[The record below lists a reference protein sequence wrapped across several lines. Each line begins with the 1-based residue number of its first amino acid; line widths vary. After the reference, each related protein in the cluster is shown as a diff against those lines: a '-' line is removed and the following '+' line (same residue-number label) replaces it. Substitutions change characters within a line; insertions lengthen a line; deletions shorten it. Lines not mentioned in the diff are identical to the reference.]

1 MRDNIEILSERLMK
15 IRNYTNDDWTR
26 ICEIHDAARKDELS
40 SAGLE
45 DAFLSMEQTAEN
57 EGFSAYAVVVAE
69 VDGIV
74 QGFAAFSD
82 VEISWLYVD
91 PRRYSM
97 GVGSA
102 LVRAALLAT
111 GNSLSVEVLDGNE
124 RALSFYKK
132 TGFAVV
138 GRASG
143 QMPGNERFSV
153 SVTELRYNGSAE
165 PR

>member
-1 MRDNIEILSERLMK
+1 MMK

-57 EGFSAYAVVVAE
+57 EGFSAYVVLVAE

-111 GNSLSVEVLDGNE
+111 GGSLSVEVLDGNE
-124 RALSFYKK
+124 RALSLYKK

-143 QMPGNERFSV
+143 QMPGNERFAV
-153 SVTELRYNGSAE
+153 SVTELRYNGTAE

>member
-1 MRDNIEILSERLMK
+1 MK
-15 IRNYTNDDWTR
+15 IREYATDDWIR

-45 DAFLSMEQTAEN
+45 DAFLSMEETAEN
-57 EGFSAYAVVVAE
+57 EGFPDYEVLVAE

-82 VEISWLYVD
+82 VELSWLYVD
-91 PRRYSM
+91 PRCYGM

-102 LVRAALLAT
+102 LVKAALLAT
-111 GNSLSVEVLDGNE
+111 GGTLSVEVLDGNE
-124 RALSFYKK
+124 RALSLYKK

-138 GRASG
+138 GHTSG
-143 QMPGNERFSV
+143 RMPGNERFAV
-153 SVTELRYNGSAE
+153 SVTELRYNGAPE
-165 PR
+165 PG